1 MDSNYQLILR
11 SIQKHVELSEQDEKC
26 LCSFLHP
33 LQVKNKELLLEEG
46 KVADST
52 FFVNE
57 GCLRSYNID
66 ENGFEHILQFA
77 PPGWWIADLY
87 SVVSKRPGTLNI
99 DALEHSKVLSLKRI
113 DQERLF
119 LELPKIERYFRI
131 ITENSL
137 VSHRQRLIDNM
148 SLSATERYDV
158 FCKRYPE
165 LIHTLPQKQIAAYI
179 GVTPEFFSKM
189 KSKMK

>member
-1 MDSNYQLILR
+1 MTTNYRIILN
-11 SIQKHVELSEQDEKC
+11 SIKKHVLLNEEEEAC
-26 LCSFLHP
+26 FCSFFS
-33 LQVKNKELLLEEG
+33 QRKVKNKETLLKEG
-46 KVADST
+46 EIADAT

-77 PPGWWIADLY
+77 PSGWWIADLY
-87 SVVSKRPGTLNI
+87 SVISKRPGTLNI
-99 DALEHSKVLSLKRI
+99 DALENSIVLVMLRS

-119 LELPKIERYFRI
+119 IELPKIERYFRI

-148 SLSATERYDV
+148 SLSAPERYEV

-189 KSKMK
+189 KSKIK

>member
-1 MDSNYQLILR
+1 MDSNYHLILS
-11 SIQKHVELSEQDEKC
+11 SIQKHVSLTEDDEKC
-26 LCSFLHP
+26 FCSFLHP
-33 LQVKNKELLLEEG
+33 IKVKNKEILLEEG
-46 KVADST
+46 QVADST

-77 PPGWWIADLY
+77 PSGWWIADLY

-99 DALEHSKVLSLKRI
+99 DALENSKVLSMKRV

-119 LELPKIERYFRI
+119 IELPKIERYFRI

-148 SLSATERYDV
+148 SLSAHERYEV

-189 KSKMK
+189 KSKIK